1 MWLLRRLTLQSFHE
15 MEYLQ
20 GMYPRKT
27 HQLVQS
33 ALESQAA
40 VVLLGPRQVGKT
52 TLALNIASEQPS
64 VYLDL
69 EREADRQVL
78 VEPDLYLD
86 EQVGKLVILDEV
98 QQMPGLF
105 KTLRGQ
111 IDHRRR
117 AGFRTRQFLLLGSA
131 SNVLLQQSAESL
143 AGRVRYIEMPPLQL
157 GEVGAGQLNQLWL
170 RGGFPDSFSAGSDQ
184 DSMDW
189 RLDFLRTYLERD
201 IPALGPRIPA
211 ATLRRFWTMLAH
223 VQGGLLNAAALA
235 EGLGVS
241 GQTVGRYLDLLVDL
255 MLVRR
260 LQPWHDNVGK
270 RLVKSPKVYVRDSG
284 IVHALL
290 GMGTIEGLLGHPV
303 VGGSWEGFCIET
315 LLAAAPAGTEPY
327 FYRTSAGAE
336 LDLVLRLPG
345 GETWAIEIKRTTAPK
360 VSRGFHIGAEDIQAS
375 RRFLVYAGE
384 REVPMSNDIRA
395 LPLARAIELLSDL

>member
-1 MWLLRRLTLQSFHE
+1 
-15 MEYLQ
+15 
-20 GMYPRKT
+20 MYKRQT
-27 HQLVQS
+27 HHFVQS

-52 TLALNIASEQPS
+52 TLALDIASKQPS

-69 EREADRQVL
+69 ERDADRQIL
-78 VEPDLYLD
+78 TEPDLYLD
-86 EQVGKLVILDEV
+86 EQAGKLVILDEV

-105 KTLRGQ
+105 KSLRGQ
-111 IDHRRR
+111 IDQRRR
-117 AGFRTRQFLLLGSA
+117 AGFRAGQFLLLGSA

-157 GEVGAGQLNQLWL
+157 TEVGADQLNALWL
-170 RGGFPDSFSAGSDQ
+170 RGGFPDSFMASSDQ
-184 DSMDW
+184 TSMDW

-241 GQTVGRYLDLLVDL
+241 GQTIGRYLDLLVDL

-260 LQPWHDNVGK
+260 LQPWHENVGK

-284 IVHALL
+284 VVHALL
-290 GMGTIEGLLGHPV
+290 SIGTIEGLLGHPV
-303 VGGSWEGFCIET
+303 VGGSWEGFCIEA
-315 LLAAAPAGTEPY
+315 LLAAAPTGTEPF

-345 GETWAIEIKRTTAPK
+345 GDIWAVEIKRTTAPK
-360 VSRGFHIGAEDIQAS
+360 VSRGFHTGAEDIKADQK
-375 RRFLVYAGE
+375 LLIYAGE
-384 REVPMSNDIRA
+384 HDVPVAEDIRA
-395 LPLARAIELLSDL
+395 MPLEKGIELLRTP

>member
-1 MWLLRRLTLQSFHE
+1 
-15 MEYLQ
+15 
-20 GMYPRKT
+20 MYTRQT
-27 HQLVQS
+27 HQIVQF
-33 ALESQAA
+33 ALGAQAA

-52 TLALNIASEQPS
+52 TLALDIAAERPS

-69 EREADRQVL
+69 EREADRQIL
-78 VEPDLYLD
+78 TEPDLYLN
-86 EQVGKLVILDEV
+86 EQAGKLVILDEV

-111 IDHRRR
+111 IDSRRR
-117 AGFRTRQFLLLGSA
+117 AGFRTGQFLLLGSA

-157 GEVGAGQLNQLWL
+157 TEVGIDQLNTLWL
-170 RGGFPDSFSAGSDQ
+170 RGGFPDSFLAKSDQ
-184 DSMDW
+184 ASMDW

-211 ATLRRFWTMLAH
+211 TTLRRFWTMLAH

-260 LQPWHDNVGK
+260 LQPWHENAGK

-290 GMGTIEGLLGHPV
+290 GIGTTEGLLGHPV
-303 VGGSWEGFCIET
+303 IGGSWEGFCIET
-315 LLAAAPAGTEPY
+315 LLAAAPVGTEPF

-336 LDLVLRLPG
+336 LDLVLRLPNG
-345 GETWAIEIKRTTAPK
+345 DIWAIEIKRTTAPK
-360 VSRGFHIGAEDIQAS
+360 VSRGFHTGAEDICAT
-375 RRFLVYAGE
+375 RKLLVYAGAQ
-384 REVPMSNDIRA
+384 EVPVATDIRA
-395 LPLARAIELLSDL
+395 LPLARAIEMLGEA

>member
-1 MWLLRRLTLQSFHE
+1 MHTRQA
-15 MEYLQ
+15 
-20 GMYPRKT
+20 

-33 ALESQAA
+33 ALANQAA

-52 TLALNIASEQPS
+52 TLALDIASEQPS

-69 EREADRQVL
+69 EREPDRQIL
-78 VEPDLYLD
+78 TEADLYLD
-86 EQVGKLVILDEV
+86 EQAGKLVILDEV

-105 KTLRGQ
+105 KSLRGQ
-111 IDHRRR
+111 IDQRRR
-117 AGFRTRQFLLLGSA
+117 AGFRTGQFLLLGSA

-157 GEVGAGQLNQLWL
+157 TEVGLDQLNTLWL
-170 RGGFPDSFSAGSDQ
+170 RGGFPDSFLAASDQ
-184 DSMDW
+184 ASMDW

-241 GQTVGRYLDLLVDL
+241 GQSVGRYLDLLVDL

-260 LQPWHDNVGK
+260 MQPWHENVGK

-290 GMGTIEGLLGHPV
+290 SIDTIEALLGHPV
-303 VGGSWEGFCIET
+303 VGGSWEGFCIEA
-315 LLAAAPAGTEPY
+315 LLAAAPDGTEPS

-336 LDLVLRLPG
+336 LDLVLRLPDG
-345 GETWAIEIKRTTAPK
+345 NIWAIEIKRTTAPK
-360 VSRGFHIGAEDIQAS
+360 VSRGFHTGAEDIKAN
-375 RRFLVYAGE
+375 RKLLIYAGE
-384 REVPMSNDIRA
+384 RDVPMAEDVRAMPLEHGIGLLRA
-395 LPLARAIELLSDL
+395 L

>member
-1 MWLLRRLTLQSFHE
+1 
-15 MEYLQ
+15 
-20 GMYPRKT
+20 MYKRQT
-27 HQLVQS
+27 HHFVQS

-52 TLALNIASEQPS
+52 TLALDIASEQPS

-69 EREADRQVL
+69 ERDADRQIL
-78 VEPDLYLD
+78 TEPDLYLD
-86 EQVGKLVILDEV
+86 EQAGKLVILDEV

-105 KTLRGQ
+105 KSLRGQ
-111 IDHRRR
+111 IDQRRR
-117 AGFRTRQFLLLGSA
+117 AGFRAGQFLLLGSA

-157 GEVGAGQLNQLWL
+157 TEVGADQLNALWL
-170 RGGFPDSFSAGSDQ
+170 RGGFPDSFMASSDQ
-184 DSMDW
+184 ASMDW

-241 GQTVGRYLDLLVDL
+241 GQTIGRYLDLLVDL

-260 LQPWHDNVGK
+260 LQPWHENVGK

-284 IVHALL
+284 VVHALL
-290 GMGTIEGLLGHPV
+290 SIGTIEGLLGHPV
-303 VGGSWEGFCIET
+303 VGGSWEGFCIEA
-315 LLAAAPAGTEPY
+315 LLAAAPTGTEPF

-345 GETWAIEIKRTTAPK
+345 GDIWAVEIKRTTAPK
-360 VSRGFHIGAEDIQAS
+360 VSRGFYVGAEDIKAS
-375 RRFLVYAGE
+375 RKLLIYAGE
-384 REVPMSNDIRA
+384 HDVPVAEGVRAMPLEQGIGLLRA
-395 LPLARAIELLSDL
+395 LSRNACCARARE